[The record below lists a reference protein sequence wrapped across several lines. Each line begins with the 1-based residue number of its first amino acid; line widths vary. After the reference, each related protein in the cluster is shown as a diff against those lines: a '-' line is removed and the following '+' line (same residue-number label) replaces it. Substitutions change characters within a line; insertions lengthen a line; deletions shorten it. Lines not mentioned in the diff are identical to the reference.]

1 MDPRLLRLY
10 NEELTHL
17 REVGA
22 EFAHDFPKIAARLGM
37 ENLEVSDPYVERLLE
52 GFAFLAARVQL
63 KLDAEQPRL
72 IAHLLE
78 SLYPNFLAPTPSMMI
93 VRMGADLADPNLA
106 RGHRVP
112 RGSTVLSNL
121 ARGQNTLC
129 EFRTAHEVSIWPIAI
144 TNVQYFSYAPD
155 LPLGRIPA
163 AQGAK
168 GGLRIRLQSGGG
180 IRFSQLPIERL
191 QFYISAPGDT
201 AFRLHELL
209 LGATSGSWLHD
220 VQGAPAANAQAA
232 WRDGSSVAPVGMSDD
247 EALLPESL
255 RTFSGH
261 RLVQEMAAL
270 PQRLLFFE
278 INQLAERL
286 STMDTEQVELVVM
299 FGRGDAQLEPLVDA
313 GSLSLNCTPAINLLR
328 KRLDRVALGPGAWEY
343 HLVPD
348 RTRPMDFEVHS
359 VESVV
364 GLGSGRDAQ
373 REFTPLYDT
382 RHGLENTGR
391 SHYALRREPRLPSE
405 RQRLQGSRSAYIGE
419 EVYLSLVDASH
430 GPYREELRQL
440 AVTAWVTNRDLPAL
454 LPAGGDGK
462 GGAMWQLES
471 PGPVS
476 QVESLRGPTRPV
488 SRQPGGAVGWSL
500 VSQLSM
506 NHLSLTGESPEQA
519 ASGLRTM
526 LYLYGPLD
534 DVAWKRQVDGLRGLS
549 CQPVVRRLP
558 LPGPLSFGNGM
569 AIELELDDMA
579 FQGSSAFMFACVLER
594 FLARHAAINS
604 FTQVSLRSSQRGKV
618 HQWPPRV
625 GGRDTL

>member
-22 EFAHDFPKIAARLGM
+22 EFARDFPKIAARLGM

-106 RGHRVP
+106 RGHTVP
-112 RGSTVLSNL
+112 RGSAILSNVP
-121 ARGQNTLC
+121 RGQNTQC
-129 EFRTAHEVSIWPIAI
+129 EFRTSQDVTIWPVAI
-144 TNVQYFSYAPD
+144 SSVQYFSYAPD

-168 GGLRIRLQSGGG
+168 GGLRIRLRTGGG
-180 IRFSQLPIERL
+180 IRFSQLKMDRL

-209 LGATSGSWLHD
+209 LAATSGTWLQD
-220 VQGAPAANAQAA
+220 SQGAPPANAQLT
-232 WRDGSSVAPVGMSDD
+232 WRDGSSVRPTGLSDE

-255 RTFSGH
+255 RAFSGH

-270 PQRLLFFE
+270 PQRLLFFDVQ
-278 INQLAERL
+278 QLGDRL
-286 STMDTEQVELVVM
+286 ARMETEQIELVVM
-299 FGRGDAQLEPLVDA
+299 FERGDPGLEPLIDA
-313 GSLSLNCTPAINLLR
+313 GSLSLNCSPAINLFR
-328 KRLDRVALGPGAWEY
+328 KRLDRVVLGPGAWEY

-364 GLGSGRDAQ
+364 GLGSGRDGQ
-373 REFTPLYDT
+373 RPFTPLYDT
-382 RHGLENTGR
+382 RHGASDQDR
-391 SHYALRREPRLPSE
+391 AHYALRREPRLPSE
-405 RQRLQGSRSAYIGE
+405 RQRQQGARSAYIGE
-419 EVYLSLVDASH
+419 EVYLALVDADH

-440 AVTAWVTNRDLPAL
+440 AVTAWVTNRDLPTL

-462 GGAMWQLES
+462 GGALWQLES
-471 PGPVS
+471 PGPVG
-476 QVESLRGPTRPV
+476 QMESIRGPTRPV

-506 NHLSLTGESPEQA
+506 NHLSLSGESPEQA
-519 ASGLRTM
+519 AQGLRTM

-534 DVAWKRQVDGLRGLS
+534 DVAWKRQVDGLRGLT

-569 AIELELDDMA
+569 AIELELDEMA
-579 FQGSSAFMFACVLER
+579 YQGASAFMFASVLER

-604 FTQVSLRSSQRGKV
+604 FTQVTLRSSQRGV
-618 HQWPPRV
+618 IHRWPPRV